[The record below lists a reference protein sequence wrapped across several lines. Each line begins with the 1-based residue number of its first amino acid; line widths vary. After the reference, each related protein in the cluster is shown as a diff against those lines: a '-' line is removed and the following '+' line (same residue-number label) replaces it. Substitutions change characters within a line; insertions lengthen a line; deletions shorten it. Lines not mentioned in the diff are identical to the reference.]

1 MVLGRRKRL
10 GEKMEKRAKLTV
22 QYCRLC
28 NFELLKSDVL
38 NIHDKCL
45 DLSNDEQQLKEG
57 NK

>member
-1 MVLGRRKRL
+1 VLGRCKRL

-28 NFELLKSDVL
+28 DFELLKSDVL